1 MRRRKVYLMVGVG
14 IISVIVGNRI
24 YQKSLVEGSGYL
36 GDEVV
41 FFAEV
46 ASPDAESEDESGDGG
61 DTGDDVWDNAED
73 SADGDE
79 ADTTEKGQEM
89 KTGGEAAAPLDEEGL
104 PISSIGFSGKPYEKI
119 VGKGKIELYNSTGT
133 VKVDNTAYE
142 LYNYVNSYASRYAR
156 AVNNLTKKLD
166 SSIKVYDLVAP
177 TSVGITFPDNRK
189 KKLNSS
195 DQEEALNNIER
206 KLSGREEFVPLY
218 DILMQHR
225 TEYIFFRTDHHWT
238 SLGAYYAYCAFCAA
252 KGIVPNELSAYDK
265 KSSEG
270 FLGTFYRDTDQNKEL
285 KADTLETLLPISQ
298 NLSFEYTTVE
308 GNKLPAPVIA
318 DADSYSASLKYC
330 AYIAGDNPYSVIR
343 NKDITDGSSCIV
355 VKESYGNAFVPFLA
369 DHYQTIYIVD
379 YRYWEGDLY
388 DFIKKKKLR
397 EVILINN
404 ISMTRNSYLIG
415 KLTQII
421 G

>member
-14 IISVIVGNRI
+14 IFSIIAGNRI
-24 YQKSLVEGSGYL
+24 YQKSLIEGNGYL

-46 ASPDAESEDESGDGG
+46 ASPDAEPEGEEG
-61 DTGDDVWDNAED
+61 DTEDDDWGNSEGA
-73 SADGDE
+73 SDGENVKEGQQSEKGAGE
-79 ADTTEKGQEM
+79 ADM
-89 KTGGEAAAPLDEEGL
+89 SNAEGL
-104 PISSIGFSGKPYEKI
+104 PVSSMVAEGKPYEKI
-119 VGKGKIELYNSTGT
+119 SGKGKLQMYNSTGT
-133 VKVDNTAYE
+133 VLVDDAAYE
-142 LYNYVNSYASRYAR
+142 LYNYVNSYASRYAK
-156 AVNNLTKKLD
+156 AVNDLTRKLD
-166 SSIKVYDLVAP
+166 SSIKVYDIVAP
-177 TSVGITFPDNRK
+177 TSVGITFPDNKK

-195 DQEEALNNIER
+195 DQEEALNNIEK
-206 KLSGREEFVPLY
+206 KLSGRENFVPLY

-252 KGIVPNELSAYDK
+252 KGIMPNELSSYEK

-270 FLGTFYRDTDQNKEL
+270 FLGTFYRDTDHNKAL
-285 KADTLETLLPISQ
+285 KADTLESLVPISK
-298 NLSFEYTTVE
+298 NLSFEYTTAE
-308 GNKLPAPVIA
+308 GDKIPAPVVA
-318 DADSYSASLKYC
+318 DADGYSASLKYC

-355 VKESYGNAFVPFLA
+355 VKESYGNAFVPYLA
-369 DHYQTIYIVD
+369 DHYQTIYIID
-379 YRYWEGDLY
+379 YRYWEGDLF

-415 KLTQII
+415 KLAQII

>member
-1 MRRRKVYLMVGVG
+1 MRRKKVYLMVGVG
-14 IISVIVGNRI
+14 IFSIIVGNRF

-46 ASPDAESEDESGDGG
+46 ASPDAEPEDENG
-61 DTGDDVWDNAED
+61 DTGDVVG
-73 SADGDE
+73 GDE
-79 ADTTEKGQEM
+79 EEETDSKVADAIEKKQEIAN
-89 KTGGEAAAPLDEEGL
+89 GAQEAGMTNAQGL
-104 PISSIGFSGKPYEKI
+104 PISSAITTNKPYEKI
-119 VGKGKIELYNSTGT
+119 TCKGKIQLYNSTGT
-133 VKVDNTAYE
+133 AVVDDTAYE
-142 LYNYVNSYASRYAR
+142 IYNYVNSYASRYAK
-156 AVNNLTKKLD
+156 AVNSMTKKLD

-189 KKLNSS
+189 DKLNSS
-195 DQEEALNNIER
+195 NQEEALNNIEK
-206 KLSGREEFVPLY
+206 KLSGREKFVPLY
-218 DILMQHR
+218 NILMQHR

-238 SLGAYYAYCAFCAA
+238 SLGAYYAYCAFCEA
-252 KGIVPNELSAYDK
+252 KGIMPNELSAYDR

-270 FLGTFYRDTDQNKEL
+270 FLGTFYRDSNHNKAL
-285 KADTLETLLPISQ
+285 KADTLETILPLSQ
-298 NLSFEYTTVE
+298 NLSFEYTTVD

-318 DADSYSASLKYC
+318 DADDYSPSLKYC
-330 AYIAGDNPYSVIR
+330 AYIAGDNPYAVIR

-369 DHYQTIYIVD
+369 DHYQTIYIID

-397 EVILINN
+397 EVILVNN

-415 KLTQII
+415 KLAQII
-421 G
+421 S